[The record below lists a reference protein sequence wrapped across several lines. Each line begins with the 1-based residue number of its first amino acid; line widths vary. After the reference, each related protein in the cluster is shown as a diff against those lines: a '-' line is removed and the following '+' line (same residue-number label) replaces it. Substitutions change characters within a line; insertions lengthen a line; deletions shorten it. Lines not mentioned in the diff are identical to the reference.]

1 VFAIARR
8 RGIRPITIGRQLVAT
23 MDDLALSNNGQVPS
37 TYKILVSPS
46 NLELLNPTLKPLA
59 HELRQAVAHHATY
72 EGYSLA
78 GEAVITFDHDENL
91 GPLECVVQPSH
102 VSSVSSTPT
111 ESITPTEPVVSEP
124 ETHEIHALVLDNGT
138 RFELTDKKY
147 SIGRQTTCDIVI
159 ADHNVSRVHA
169 ELTTVGGTW
178 RIDDRGSTN
187 GTRVNGVIIAEPTP
201 LATGDVIAFGA
212 VNIHFE

>member
-1 VFAIARR
+1 
-8 RGIRPITIGRQLVAT
+8 
-23 MDDLALSNNGQVPS
+23 MDDIALSNNGQVPS

-78 GEAVITFDHDENL
+78 GEAVITFEHDENL
-91 GPLECVVQPSH
+91 GPVECVIQPSK
-102 VSSVSSTPT
+102 VSSVRAASVET
-111 ESITPTEPVVSEP
+111 SEP
-124 ETHEIHALVLDNGT
+124 EPATREIHSLVLDNGT
-138 RFELTDKKY
+138 RFELTNDQY

-169 ELTTVGGTW
+169 EMKFVQGTW

-187 GTRVNGVIIAEPTP
+187 GTRVSGTMITEPTS
-201 LATGDVIAFGA
+201 LASGDVIAFGA

>member
-1 VFAIARR
+1 MFAIARR

-23 MDDLALSNNGQVPS
+23 MDDIALSNNGQVPS

-59 HELRQAVAHHATY
+59 HELRQAIAHHATY

-78 GEAVITFDHDENL
+78 GEAVVTFEHDENL
-91 GPLECVVQPSH
+91 GPLECVIQPSK
-102 VSSVSSTPT
+102 VSSVRSA
-111 ESITPTEPVVSEP
+111 PVDIIEP
-124 ETHEIHALVLDNGT
+124 EPATREIHALVLDNGT
-138 RFELTDKKY
+138 RFELANDKY

-169 ELTTVGGTW
+169 EIRVVHGTW
-178 RIDDRGSTN
+178 QIDDRGSTN
-187 GTRVNGVIIAEPTP
+187 GTRVNGTVIVEPTP
-201 LATGDVIAFGA
+201 LAAGDVIAFGA
-212 VNIHFE
+212 VNIRFE

>member
-1 VFAIARR
+1 MFAIARR

-23 MDDLALSNNGQVPS
+23 MDDIALSNNGQVPS

-59 HELRQAVAHHATY
+59 HELRQAVVHHATY

-78 GEAVITFDHDENL
+78 GEAVITFEHDENL
-91 GPLECVVQPSH
+91 GPLECVIRPSK
-102 VSSVSSTPT
+102 VSSVRSA
-111 ESITPTEPVVSEP
+111 PVDTIEP
-124 ETHEIHALVLDNGT
+124 EPATREIHALVLDNGT
-138 RFELTDKKY
+138 RFELTNDKY

-169 ELTTVGGTW
+169 EIKFVQGSW

-187 GTRVNGVIIAEPTP
+187 GTRVNGIVIVEPTP
-201 LATGDVIAFGA
+201 LASGDVIAFGA

>member
-1 VFAIARR
+1 
-8 RGIRPITIGRQLVAT
+8 
-23 MDDLALSNNGQVPS
+23 MDDIALSNNGQVPS

-78 GEAVITFDHDENL
+78 GEAVITFEHDENL
-91 GPLECVVQPSH
+91 GPVECVIRPSQ
-102 VSSVSSTPT
+102 VSSVRTTPV
-111 ESITPTEPVVSEP
+111 ESVDTSRAPRQ
-124 ETHEIHALVLDNGT
+124 IHALVLDDGT
-138 RFELTDKKY
+138 RFELANDQY

-169 ELTTVGGTW
+169 EIKIVQGTW

-187 GTRVNGVIIAEPTP
+187 GTRVNGTLIVQPTA
-201 LATGDVIAFGA
+201 LASGDVIAFGA

>member
-1 VFAIARR
+1 MFAIARR

-23 MDDLALSNNGQVPS
+23 MDDIALSNNGQVPS

-59 HELRQAVAHHATY
+59 HELRQAIAHHSTY

-78 GEAVITFDHDENL
+78 GEAVVTFEHDENL
-91 GPLECVVQPSH
+91 GPLECVIQPSK
-102 VSSVSSTPT
+102 VSSVRSAPVPT
-111 ESITPTEPVVSEP
+111 SEP
-124 ETHEIHALVLDNGT
+124 KSASRGIHALVLDNGT
-138 RFELTDKKY
+138 RFELANDKY

-169 ELTTVGGTW
+169 EIKFVQGSW

-187 GTRVNGVIIAEPTP
+187 GTRVNGIVIVEPTP
-201 LATGDVIAFGA
+201 LASGDVIAFGA

>member
-1 VFAIARR
+1 MFAIARR

-23 MDDLALSNNGQVPS
+23 MDNIALSNNGQVPS

-59 HELRQAVAHHATY
+59 HELRQAIAHHATY

-78 GEAVITFDHDENL
+78 GEAVVMFEHDEQL
-91 GPLECVVQPSH
+91 GPLECVIQPSK
-102 VSSVSSTPT
+102 VSSVRSAPVTP
-111 ESITPTEPVVSEP
+111 I
-124 ETHEIHALVLDNGT
+124 ETKPATRRVHALVLDDGT
-138 RFELTDKKY
+138 RFELTNDKY

-159 ADHNVSRVHA
+159 ADHNVSRIHA
-169 ELTTVGGTW
+169 ELKVVHDSW

-187 GTRVNGVIIAEPTP
+187 GTRVNGSMIVEPTS
-201 LATGDVIAFGA
+201 LASGDVIAFGA

>member
-1 VFAIARR
+1 MFAIARR

-23 MDDLALSNNGQVPS
+23 MDDIALSNNGQVPS
-37 TYKILVSPS
+37 TYRILVSPS
-46 NLELLNPTLKPLA
+46 NLELLAPTLKPLA

-78 GEAVITFDHDENL
+78 GEAVITFEHDENL
-91 GPLECVVQPSH
+91 GSAECVIQPSKL
-102 VSSVSSTPT
+102 SSVRTAT
-111 ESITPTEPVVSEP
+111 TDPVEAKP
-124 ETHEIHALVLDNGT
+124 AERQIHALVLDDGT
-138 RFELTDKKY
+138 RFELVNDKY

-169 ELTTVGGTW
+169 EIKVVQGSW

-187 GTRVNGVIIAEPTP
+187 GTRVNGAVIVEPTP
-201 LATGDVIAFGA
+201 LASGDVIAFGA